1 MAVVWQEPKTDWQA
15 TDRFNIADFNRIKN
29 NISYLHEN
37 AMETCRYFKI
47 AYMGEDIENYDGYW
61 NVDYFNAFEQN
72 VDIINKNTFSQNFG
86 IAQRFFENGPFIK
99 WNELNRIERA
109 CLSIKEILER
119 QEKTI
124 TRLEFRLGSMKG
136 VRF

>member
-1 MAVVWQEPKTDWQA
+1 MAVVWQEPKTDWKI
-15 TDRFNIADFNRIKN
+15 TDRFNITDFNRIKN
-29 NISYLHEN
+29 NIYYLHEK
-37 AMETCRYFKI
+37 AMETSRYFKI
-47 AYMGEDIENYDGYW
+47 DHMGEDIESYDGYW

-72 VDIINKNTFSQNFG
+72 IEIINQNTFSKNYG
-86 IAQRFFENGPFIK
+86 VAQRFFENGPFIK
-99 WNELNRIERA
+99 WDELNRIEKA

-124 TRLEFRLGSMKG
+124 TRLDFRLGSMKG